1 MSPMVS
7 DAPFAWICRACRL
20 HADRDLPNR
29 DAAEREARRH
39 FGEAH
44 AGRSPKFTVVEG
56 FARCQFRRRF
66 LSRICGAPAS
76 WTHAPKAQVHLCGAH
91 LAALTQVAGDLST

>member
-1 MSPMVS
+1 MVS